1 MAFLPTI
8 VKALLFC
15 RNSYEGFI
23 IIFRTALNSN
33 NILNTNKHLL
43 SKSSFLKGLQCSKL
57 LYLYKYHYN
66 WKDAITADEQAK
78 FSNGTN
84 VGVLAQQL
92 FPGGIDASPKN
103 YKNFQPSITLTQKLI
118 KEGTEVI
125 YEAAFNHKQVLAAM
139 DILVK
144 KNNAWCAYEVKSATR
159 ISAVNIQDAAL
170 QYYVIS
176 QSGIELEDISIITI
190 NNQYVRDSHLDIHK
204 LFSIQS
210 VLKEALAMQDIIH
223 NKIIELKE
231 VIDLPFIP
239 VKNIGEHC
247 FSPYKCNFM
256 GHCWK
261 HIPKNSVFEIA
272 GLKREAQFTMFNSGI
287 KQISDIADDMPLKHA
302 QQVQIKSVKQQ
313 QPIIDTEGIKQFLAS
328 VKYPIYFM
336 DFESSMPAVPLLANT
351 RPYENIPI
359 QYSLHF
365 KHTAK
370 SKPVHFEFLAHAG
383 GDPRRE
389 FIECLLRDTEKEGD
403 ILVYDRTFEAKILQS
418 LIHLFPEH
426 TEKLKNRISRIK
438 DLMEPFEKKYYYS
451 SEMKGSHSLKS
462 ILPALVPGLNYDKL
476 KINSGAMAMTAFH
489 SLHEV
494 RDLFHIAETREALLE
509 YCKMDTYAMV
519 KIFEK
524 LEDVVLTNS

>member
-1 MAFLPTI
+1 MQP
-8 VKALLFC
+8 K
-15 RNSYEGFI
+15 
-23 IIFRTALNSN
+23 
-33 NILNTNKHLL
+33 KHLL

-66 WKDAITADEQAK
+66 YKDPLTAEEQVK
-78 FSNGTN
+78 FSTGTDI
-84 VGVLAQQL
+84 GIFARQL
-92 FPGGIDASPKN
+92 FPGGIDASPKSH
-103 YKNFQPSITLTQKLI
+103 KNFTPSIVLTQKLI

-144 KNNAWCAYEVKSATR
+144 KNNAWYAYEVKSSTR

-176 QSGIELEDISIITI
+176 QSGIELEDISIVTI
-190 NNQYVRDSHLDIHK
+190 NNQYVRDGHLDLHK

-210 VLKEALAMQDIIH
+210 VLKDVLAMQALIH
-223 NKIIELKE
+223 NKVIELKE
-231 VIDLPFIP
+231 VLDLPFIP
-239 VKNIGEHC
+239 VKEIGEHC

-272 GLKREAQFTMFNSGI
+272 GIKREDQFALFNSGI
-287 KQISDIADDMPLKHA
+287 KQISDITPDMPFKKA
-302 QQVQIKSVKQQ
+302 QQVQIKSIKQQ
-313 QPIIDTEGIKQFLAS
+313 EPIIDTEGIRQFLSS
-328 VKYPIYFM
+328 VKYPLYFM
-336 DFESSMPAVPLLANT
+336 DFESSMPAVPLLPNT

-359 QYSLHF
+359 QYSIHY

-370 SKPVHFEFLAHAG
+370 SKLTHFEFLAHAG

-389 FIECLLRDTEKEGD
+389 FVESLLRDTEKEGD

-418 LIHLFPEH
+418 LIKLFPEYS
-426 TEKLKNRISRIK
+426 EKLEDRISRIK

-476 KINSGAMAMTAFH
+476 KINSGAMAMNAFH

-524 LEDVVLTNS
+524 LEAAVLDI